1 MQNKGRYRVG
11 WLLVMFDL
19 PVDTEKERRLANK
32 FRNDL
37 LDRGYLML
45 QYSVYAR
52 CAVTLERKKHLI
64 EELKEI
70 NPGTGNIHCIF
81 FTDAQWKESII
92 LHKKDTK
99 SSRQIDISDDMQ
111 NQMQFW

>member
-1 MQNKGRYRVG
+1 MG

-19 PVDTEKERRLANK
+19 PTDTAEERRKASR

-52 CAVTLERKKHLI
+52 CAVTLEKKETLVGQ
-64 EELKEI
+64 LKAMS
-70 NPGTGNIHCIF
+70 PDCGNIHCLF
-81 FTDAQWKESII
+81 VTDAQWGDATVIYATPRDSRRIVD
-92 LHKKDTK
+92 KDSTIGE
-99 SSRQIDISDDMQ
+99 QL
-111 NQMQFW
+111 QFW